1 MTTMS
6 RRITAGA
13 CAVLASAGLG
23 LGTATAADASPT
35 DSAPRIVTPTA
46 DASTPQDPTPL
57 VIQTRDYP
65 VTMTVTG
72 GPKAGYQR
80 VIAPRE
86 HEVFP
91 TSPNFTS
98 RITFSFEGVSQGQT
112 YEIDPNRAMRFDMQ
126 GNAQYPAV
134 TLRTS

>member
-6 RRITAGA
+6 RRITMGA
-13 CAVLASAGLG
+13 CAVFASAGLG
-23 LGTATAADASPT
+23 LGAVTAASASPT
-35 DSAPRIVTPTA
+35 DSGPGFVAPTA
-46 DASTPQDPTPL
+46 DSSMSQDPTPL

-91 TSPNFTS
+91 TSPNVTS
-98 RITFSFEGVSQGQT
+98 RITFTFDEAPHGQT